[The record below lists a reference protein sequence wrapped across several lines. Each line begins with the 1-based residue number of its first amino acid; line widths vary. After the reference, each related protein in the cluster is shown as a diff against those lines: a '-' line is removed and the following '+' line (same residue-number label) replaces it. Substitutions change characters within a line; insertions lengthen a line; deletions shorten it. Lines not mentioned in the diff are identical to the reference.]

1 MKFEAESH
9 GVAVKPRPQ
18 RGDPRVDSLGR
29 MLKLEALPFRGASRL
44 EAPIMFGISPVDPH
58 KGRKGVV

>member
-1 MKFEAESH
+1 
-9 GVAVKPRPQ
+9 VAVKPRPQ